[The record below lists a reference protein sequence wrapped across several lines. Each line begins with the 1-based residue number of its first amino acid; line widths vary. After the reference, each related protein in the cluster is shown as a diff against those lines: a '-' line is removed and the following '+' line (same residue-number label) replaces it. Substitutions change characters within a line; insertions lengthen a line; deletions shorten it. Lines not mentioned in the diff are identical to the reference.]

1 MRFTITHGIHGW
13 QVFDNHIN
21 APIGECYPTPDQA
34 QTAADRDNQMYGD
47 DRARSANRCDSLE
60 DYAYELGCED
70 AFDRQH
76 NDYYERHIRQ

>member
-21 APIGECYPTPDQA
+21 APIGECYQTPDQA
-34 QTAADRDNQMYGD
+34 QTAADRDNELYGD
-47 DRARSANRCDSLE
+47 PLE